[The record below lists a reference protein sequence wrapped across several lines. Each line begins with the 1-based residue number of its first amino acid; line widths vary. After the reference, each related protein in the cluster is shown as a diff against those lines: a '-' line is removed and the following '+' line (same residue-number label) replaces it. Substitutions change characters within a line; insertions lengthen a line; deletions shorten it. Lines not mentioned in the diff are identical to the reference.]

1 MRAHGTILDATG
13 SMWTRTGTAT
23 DDEAR
28 QRARAN
34 ADLSARLIGHAY
46 RAGVP
51 VCTGTDYE
59 TDPKHPFPALHD
71 EMAFLVRRCGIP
83 AEQVI
88 RSATLIGARSL
99 GAEASMGTIEAGK
112 LANFVVLADDPLA
125 DIANLSSIALV
136 VKRGHRYDRAAYEPM
151 PKGQVGR

>member
-1 MRAHGTILDATG
+1 MAPSWTPRAACDAREPEG
-13 SMWTRTGTAT
+13 

-28 QRARAN
+28 KRARAN
-34 ADLSARLIGHAY
+34 ADLAARLIGHAY

-59 TDPKHPFPALHD
+59 TDPQHPFPALHD

-136 VKRGHRYDRAAYEPM
+136 VKRGHRYERTAYEPIQ
-151 PKGQVGR
+151 KGQVGR